1 MPASTLTVLIGM
13 VTTFAAFASTLA
25 WLQLQTRPM
34 RLQAKQQGRTRSGP
48 SSSDRG
54 ASDFGY

>member
-25 WLQLQTRPM
+25 WLQLQTRPH
-34 RLQAKQQGRTRSGP
+34 AIASKATRP
-48 SSSDRG
+48 HKKRP
-54 ASDFGY
+54 F